1 MKTIALCVW
10 LGLMLAMG
18 MAGAQELVMIAPTN
32 HAMPWAK
39 FKDGVLT
46 DGILKELGEAIA
58 ARTGRHARFIDL
70 PSKRVASELALGH
83 GDGVCYVLPSWI
95 AGDFNWTGPLIPT
108 GGLIVAHPDA
118 PVLTDLGRLAGEP
131 IGTVIGYHYPQ
142 LDQALGSHFMRDDAP
157 SMEHNVRKLAAGR
170 RHYAIVEATTLA
182 YLMRIDKSL
191 RLRTDLVIATF
202 KAKCAFSKRAQVPF
216 AQVERAIAGLV
227 ADGSVER
234 ILSHYR

>member
-1 MKTIALCVW
+1 MKTIALCAW
-10 LGLMLAMG
+10 LGLMLATG

-46 DGILKELGEAIA
+46 DGILKEMGEAIA
-58 ARTGRHARFIDL
+58 ARTGRRARFIDL
-70 PSKRVASELALGH
+70 PSKRVAGELTLGH
-83 GDGVCYVLPSWI
+83 GDGVCYVMPSWI
-95 AGDFNWTGPLIPT
+95 AGDFNWTVPLIPS
-108 GGLIVAHPDA
+108 GGLLVAHPDV
-118 PVLTDLGRLAGEP
+118 PVLKDLAHLAGEP
-131 IGTVIGYHYPQ
+131 IGTVIGYNYRQ
-142 LDQALGSHFMRDDAP
+142 LDEALGPHYLRDDAP
-157 SMEHNVRKLAAGR
+157 TMEHNVRKLAAGR
-170 RHYAIVEATTLA
+170 RHYAIVEATSLA

-216 AQVERAIAGLV
+216 AQIERAIDSLV
-227 ADGSVER
+227 SDGSIER